1 MSGAIWAV
9 YWISFVLTAFVLIH
23 ALTRS
28 QREWLAADRSKS
40 YWVTW
45 LIIGMIFGPV
55 GVVMAIVYLI
65 AVVPRMSASARTP
78 GPFDKQ

>member
-1 MSGAIWAV
+1 MSDILLSV
-9 YWISFVLTAFVLIH
+9 YWISFVLTGFALIH

-45 LIIGMIFGPV
+45 LIVGMIFGPV
-55 GVVMAIVYLI
+55 GLITAIVYLI
-65 AVVPRMSASARTP
+65 AVVSQMGSNNRTP
-78 GPFDKQ
+78 GQFDKR

>member
-1 MSGAIWAV
+1 MNVFLTI
-9 YWISFVLTAFVLIH
+9 YWVSFVLTAAVLIH

-40 YWVTW
+40 YWVTL
-45 LIIGMIFGPV
+45 LIVGMIFGPIGLITAV
-55 GVVMAIVYLI
+55 VYLI
-65 AVVPRMSASARTP
+65 AVVSQMGSNSRTP

>member
-1 MSGAIWAV
+1 MSVALFSI
-9 YWISFVLTAFVLIH
+9 YWISFALTALVLVH

-28 QREWLAADRSKS
+28 ERDWLAADRSKS

-55 GVVMAIVYLI
+55 GVIAAIVYLI
-65 AVVPRMSASARTP
+65 AVVSQMGSSTRAP